1 MTFLLPP
8 GIKGLKSAEITP
20 IHKKEDT
27 FDKDNYWPISI
38 LPLISK
44 VFENILHSQ
53 VYSYIQQYLNPLLY
67 WFRQGHGTQ
76 HALFRLLQVWQ
87 KELDDSGY
95 TGTVLMDSSKTYDC
109 LPHGLIIAK
118 FETYGFDNI
127 SWKLFHSYFSNR
139 KQSVQIGSAISEWTD
154 ILTGMLQGSILGPLI
169 FNIFINDLIMFIE
182 KLTFATLRMIILYTN
197 LSRTCR

>member
-1 MTFLLPP
+1 MPFLLLP

-27 FDKDNYWPISI
+27 FDKDNYWSISI

-67 WFRQGHGTQ
+67 GFRQGHGTQ

-87 KELDDSGY
+87 KELHESGY
-95 TGTVLMDSSKTYDC
+95 TGTVLMNLSKACDC
-109 LPHGLIIAK
+109 LPHDLIIAK

-127 SWKLFHSYFSNR
+127 SWKLLHSYFSNR
-139 KQSVQIGSAISEWTD
+139 KQRVKIRSAISE
-154 ILTGMLQGSILGPLI
+154 
-169 FNIFINDLIMFIE
+169 
-182 KLTFATLRMIILYTN
+182 
-197 LSRTCR
+197 